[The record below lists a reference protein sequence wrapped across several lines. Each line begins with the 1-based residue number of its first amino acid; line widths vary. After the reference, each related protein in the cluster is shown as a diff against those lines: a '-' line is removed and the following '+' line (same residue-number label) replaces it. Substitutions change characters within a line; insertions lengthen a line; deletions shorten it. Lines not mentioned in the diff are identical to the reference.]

1 MRLHFFNAAVIA
13 NSKMDYLSVD
23 VIINKFVLLLAGLD
37 AFIAISEDLNL
48 KFSRESIPPDP
59 SSLLMLTHLH

>member
-1 MRLHFFNAAVIA
+1 MGARLKLV
-13 NSKMDYLSVD
+13 DLSAD

-59 SSLLMLTHLH
+59 SSLLTLTDLH